1 MAQEVL
7 SAELVDTECNT
18 AGAKG
23 VGEPATIPTAAAI
36 ANAVRD
42 AVGLRVHDS
51 PITPP
56 KLAALLAAAG
66 KKG

>member
-1 MAQEVL
+1 MSDRPPAR
-7 SAELVDTECNT
+7 DHT
-18 AGAKG
+18 ASGG
-23 VGEPATIPTAAAI
+23 GLTPTAAAI